1 MDFGAI
7 LVSKLDMARAN
18 TVFARI
24 NAFSSLNAPRFH
36 ETYWTAKKEINDS

>member
-7 LVSKLDMARAN
+7 LVSKPDMARAN

-24 NAFSSLNAPRFH
+24 NAFSSFNAPSISRNVLNGQ
-36 ETYWTAKKEINDS
+36 KGN

>member
-7 LVSKLDMARAN
+7 LFSKLDIARAN

-24 NAFSSLNAPRFH
+24 NAFSSLNAPSISRNVLNSQ
-36 ETYWTAKKEINDS
+36 KGN